1 MLFKGKQITCNINYE
16 SEKYTFELDRHKTLN
31 DLYTMFQD
39 KVKSQEC
46 YFIILFSP
54 TGSNN
59 KELVELKNL
68 ETTLISLEKDKNDV
82 LNFQFLKTF
91 QCPSCLLYCDNEK
104 KFINKYCIE
113 CNMYICSDCAKDK
126 KHEKH
131 YLINIDQN
139 NLKDSIKLWNINLNA
154 ELSAQITNFNKQID
168 FITDDLDIKVK
179 IWLDSIYKKLK
190 SFEIMMNN
198 IKIKTQEM
206 KYYFQ
211 ETEDILNKAMA
222 NLTKSEQ
229 EININ
234 IFSNEK
240 NYLNMNKYLTLQDA
254 EVHLQKL
261 KNNYTEII
269 TAKKNIYDIINPES
283 IKKWEEMIQNVPKAF
298 DQMFKAT
305 DIIMEDLRIYEIKN
319 KKNER
324 KESNQGRRRKPE
336 LYLSGNLLFKT
347 ENEVQIGL
355 VKKKNKNIYIMPDND
370 RKKTDLSMKFKKVNG
385 LKENGEDGNNK
396 ISDYTNRGTQNIIDR
411 KKSGE
416 YKAFENEFM
425 NSLKYIN
432 KDRNRYTPKNL
443 KLPKIG
449 MNEKDKYSADY
460 FEKYRYKDDMKKSMD
475 FNRNTIKI
483 KKV

>member
-31 DLYTMFQD
+31 DLSTMFQD

-104 KFINKYCIE
+104 KFMNKYCIE

-370 RKKTDLSMKFKKVNG
+370 RKKNRFKH
-385 LKENGEDGNNK
+385 E
-396 ISDYTNRGTQNIIDR
+396 I
-411 KKSGE
+411 
-416 YKAFENEFM
+416 
-425 NSLKYIN
+425 
-432 KDRNRYTPKNL
+432 
-443 KLPKIG
+443 
-449 MNEKDKYSADY
+449 
-460 FEKYRYKDDMKKSMD
+460 
-475 FNRNTIKI
+475 
-483 KKV
+483 

>member
-1 MLFKGKQITCNINYE
+1 
-16 SEKYTFELDRHKTLN
+16 
-31 DLYTMFQD
+31 
-39 KVKSQEC
+39 
-46 YFIILFSP
+46 
-54 TGSNN
+54 
-59 KELVELKNL
+59 
-68 ETTLISLEKDKNDV
+68 
-82 LNFQFLKTF
+82 
-91 QCPSCLLYCDNEK
+91 
-104 KFINKYCIE
+104 
-113 CNMYICSDCAKDK
+113 MYICSDCAKDK

-305 DIIMEDLRIYEIKN
+305 DIIMEDLRIYELKI
-319 KKNER
+319 
-324 KESNQGRRRKPE
+324 
-336 LYLSGNLLFKT
+336 LY
-347 ENEVQIGL
+347 
-355 VKKKNKNIYIMPDND
+355 
-370 RKKTDLSMKFKKVNG
+370 
-385 LKENGEDGNNK
+385 
-396 ISDYTNRGTQNIIDR
+396 
-411 KKSGE
+411 
-416 YKAFENEFM
+416 
-425 NSLKYIN
+425 
-432 KDRNRYTPKNL
+432 
-443 KLPKIG
+443 
-449 MNEKDKYSADY
+449 
-460 FEKYRYKDDMKKSMD
+460 
-475 FNRNTIKI
+475 
-483 KKV
+483 